1 MSFHSATAVAMSVVA
16 TEPVQKAEVGVP
28 KPRARHVN
36 DACRILQISR
46 SHLYAMAA
54 KGLIR
59 LVRVGGRTVVPESEI
74 DRILG
79 EAA

>member
-1 MSFHSATAVAMSVVA
+1 MEAAVSTRVESVA
-16 TEPVQKAEVGVP
+16 PN
-28 KPRARHVN
+28 PRARHVN

-46 SHLYAMAA
+46 SHLYAMAS

-59 LVRVGGRTVVPESEI
+59 LVRIGNRTVVPESEI